1 MAEDITLADL
11 TEDEKVILRRVWMG
25 TMERRFD
32 AAMEEYQVKKA
43 QNKNLTFQAFL
54 QDEGDFLTWA
64 YSQMRRNPQS
74 LPEEF
79 RDDWDKMSVEQKQTA
94 MQSLRRRGG
103 RKTRRR
109 RARSRRTRH

>member
-1 MAEDITLADL
+1 MQ
-11 TEDEKVILRRVWMG
+11 
-25 TMERRFD
+25 RRFD

-43 QNKNLTFQAFL
+43 RDKNLTFQAFL

-64 YSQMRRNPQS
+64 YRQVRRNPQS

-79 RDDWDKMSVEQKQTA
+79 RDDWDKMSVDQKQIA
-94 MQSLRRRGG
+94 MRGG

-109 RARSRRTRH
+109 RTRSRRTRH

>member
-11 TEDEKVILRRVWMG
+11 TEGEKVILRRVWMG
-25 TMERRFD
+25 TMQRRFD
-32 AAMEEYQVKKA
+32 AAMEEYQGKKA
-43 QNKNLTFQAFL
+43 HDKNLTFQAFL

-64 YSQMRRNPQS
+64 YSQMRENPQS

-79 RDDWDKMSVEQKQTA
+79 RDDWDKMSVDQKQRA
-94 MQSLRRRGG
+94 IQSLRRGG

>member
-25 TMERRFD
+25 TMERRFE

-43 QNKNLTFQAFL
+43 RDKNLTFQAFL
-54 QDEGDFLTWA
+54 KDEGDFLTWA

-79 RDDWDKMSVEQKQTA
+79 RDDWDKMSVEQKQRA
-94 MQSLRRRGG
+94 MRGG